1 MTRVHPAAN
10 EAEKIFDLELLGVV
24 RFKTKTVPFAVE
36 GTRGLAGGGF
46 GV

>member
-1 MTRVHPAAN
+1 MMRPIRFSITV
-10 EAEKIFDLELLGVV
+10 ELLGVV